1 MGLVF
6 RYSLR
11 NLWRHKAR
19 SLLTALTVA
28 MVVAVCAAMAGFSRG
43 VLLAARHSGSPSNV
57 IVLDRK
63 AATQSLSKLS
73 IRDLN
78 LLKSLPQIKRGPDG
92 EALISPEAV
101 HQARINVGEARDRP
115 GMIRGVQARVFE
127 VCRTL
132 TLTAGEK
139 PSAGRKVC
147 VGALVHTALRVNDA
161 DLAVG
166 NVLAFQNEKW
176 TIAGRFDAGGTALDS
191 EILCDLSDVMA
202 VFKRQSYSTAVFTAA
217 SVSEV
222 PLLITTLNQRND
234 IQIKAVREVD
244 YYAGLAEGYERVIGL
259 AVALALIVAIGGIV
273 SGTNT
278 MYAAVLARFREL
290 GTLRVLGFGPG
301 LVVFVILAESMAL
314 ALAGGAAGLGLG
326 HFVDGFSARLAGS
339 TLTLVIDYVALIS
352 GGAVALAIGLIGA
365 LIPAWRAARIPLT
378 AALH

>member
-1 MGLVF
+1 MGLVL
-6 RYSLR
+6 RYSFR
-11 NLWRHKAR
+11 NLWRHKVR

-43 VLLAARHSGSPSNV
+43 VLVTARQSGSPANV

-63 AATQSLSKLS
+63 AANQTLSKLS
-73 IRDLN
+73 PRDLN
-78 LLKSLPQIKRGPDG
+78 LLKSLPQVKHGQDG

-101 HQARINVGEARDRP
+101 QQARINAGAARERP
-115 GMIRGVQARVFE
+115 GLIRGVQPIVFD
-127 VCRTL
+127 VCKTL
-132 TLTAGEK
+132 TLTHGEK
-139 PSAGRKVC
+139 PSAGRKVA
-147 VGALVHTALRVNDA
+147 VGALVHTALRVDDA
-161 DLAVG
+161 DLAIG
-166 NVLAFQNEKW
+166 KVLEFQNEKW
-176 TIAGRFDAGGTALDS
+176 TIVGRFSAGGTALDS

-202 VFKRQSYSTAVFTAA
+202 VYKRSGYSTAVFTAA

-222 PLLITTLNQRND
+222 PLLIKTLNQRND

-244 YYAGLAEGYERVIGL
+244 YYASLAEGYERVIVL
-259 AVALALIVAIGGIV
+259 AVTLAFIVGIGGIV

-278 MYAAVLARFREL
+278 MYAAVLARIREL

-301 LVVFVILAESMAL
+301 LIVFVVLAESMAL
-314 ALAGGAAGLGLG
+314 ALVGGAAGLGMA
-326 HFVDGFSARLAGS
+326 HFTDGFSARLAGS
-339 TLTLVIDYVALIS
+339 TLTLVIDHVAMIS